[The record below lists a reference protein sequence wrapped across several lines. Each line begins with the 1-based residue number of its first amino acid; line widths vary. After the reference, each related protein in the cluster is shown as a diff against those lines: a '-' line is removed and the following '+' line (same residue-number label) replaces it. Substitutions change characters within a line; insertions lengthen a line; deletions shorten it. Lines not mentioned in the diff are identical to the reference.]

1 MGSKT
6 NIHILLPNY
15 KLLNFSL
22 VNIPLKRKENTKL
35 TFDLFESFEL
45 YLEKEINNNVSDN
58 ISARKIMC

>member
-6 NIHILLPNY
+6 NIHILLPND

-45 YLEKEINNNVSDN
+45 YLEKEIKNNVSNN